1 MQTKKCPRFGTK
13 KYLNGIYTNIQTTT
27 TSIKMRC
34 MGKKDIKAISIR
46 MLRADK

>member
-1 MQTKKCPRFGTK
+1 MSKFGTK
-13 KYLNGIYTNIQTTT
+13 KYLNGIYTNIQTT